1 MQGGVI
7 INREGFA
14 YRKDLSILNARLSA
28 LEAEVASLRINQHT
42 HAGYAQISNRDCNAE
57 MVGGSDADILGEDYE
72 VGNK

>member
-42 HAGYAQISNRDCNAE
+42 HAGYAQICPTCNGA
-57 MVGGSDADILGEDYE
+57 GALFTGNGTTDARCPS
-72 VGNK
+72 